1 MILVLCAQSAAGVVY
16 KNTPYLSQWK
26 QDHKEQ
32 DLERRR
38 KLNMQS
44 TFASHEGHMP
54 IFLRDAC
61 KSWMK
66 MLSTVVSL

>member
-1 MILVLCAQSAAGVVY
+1 MILVLCVQSAASVVY
-16 KNTPYLSQWK
+16 KNTQSLSQWK

-44 TFASHEGHMP
+44 TFASHEGHMSL
-54 IFLRDAC
+54 FLREAS

-66 MLSTVVSL
+66 MLSIVVSL